1 MAEEGQTAAGR
12 TNPQTRERREY
23 MRSSRFPFVFLVY
36 FVVAIPLPA
45 SAFSISA
52 FQRFSVSLDSRLP
65 AFAVNPLA
73 PQQSSF
79 PQRYSVRFWA
89 SAAAIR

>member
-65 AFAVNPLA
+65 AFAVTPPFRSPA
-73 PQQSSF
+73 SRP
-79 PQRYSVRFWA
+79 PPSVV
-89 SAAAIR
+89 